1 MSTDFQI
8 DVRSLTPQQR
18 KELSAQ
24 IAEAEAEYE
33 KQNKEKTRRD
43 MLALARERGF
53 TSIEEVLGH
62 GAGSQGRTGRRAAA
76 AIKYRNT
83 ADPSQTWTGR
93 GKHPNWLRAA
103 IAAGA
108 DVESFRV

>member
-53 TSIEEVLGH
+53 NSIEEVLGH

-83 ADPSQTWTGR
+83 ADPSQTWAGR
-93 GKHPNWLRAA
+93 GKRPRWFADAL
-103 IAAGA
+103 AAGA
-108 DVESFRV
+108 TEDSLRV